1 LDYLGVVSEQPA
13 KIPDTVPGKGPGKAR
28 RSPRFTAFLI
38 TGGTLGL
45 LIGFFLSLVGHPD
58 ARYDASAAL
67 GLLGLIC
74 AGLGALVGG
83 IVAVLL
89 DRRS

>member
-1 LDYLGVVSEQPA
+1 MDYLGVVSEQPA

-58 ARYDASAAL
+58 TRYDASAAL

>member
-1 LDYLGVVSEQPA
+1 
-13 KIPDTVPGKGPGKAR
+13 
-28 RSPRFTAFLI
+28 LI
-38 TGGTLGL
+38 TGGILGL

-58 ARYDASAAL
+58 TRYDASAAL